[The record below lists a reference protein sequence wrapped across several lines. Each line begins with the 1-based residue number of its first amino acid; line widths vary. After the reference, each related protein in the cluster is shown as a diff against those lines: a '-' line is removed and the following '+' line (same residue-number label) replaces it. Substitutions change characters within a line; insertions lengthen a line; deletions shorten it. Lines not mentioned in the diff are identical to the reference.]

1 MEELL
6 NQMRQEMSQYI
17 LVDKETNHVLNLV
30 EVEVVIP
37 IIEKYIKLAYDH

>member
-6 NQMRQEMSQYI
+6 KQMREEMDQYI
-17 LVDKETNHVLNLV
+17 LVDKDSHQVLNLV